1 MQTRYPLCAAMVAAL
16 CLAGPAVAQ
25 VSADQV
31 AKLKTSL
38 TPFGAE
44 KAGNKDG
51 TIPAWT
57 GGHTTPIAGDV
68 PGGRRGDPFKDEK
81 PLFSISQKNVGQ
93 YADKLTDGA
102 KAMLAKYPDSFRIDV
117 YKTHRTAAAPQWVYD
132 NIAKNATRAR
142 LNGDL
147 VEGAYGGV
155 PFPIPSS
162 GAEVMWNH
170 ILRWRGTAAQWQ
182 VTQYQLTS
190 AGNAVLTTVGAADQQ
205 MPYYLP
211 DGSPEEFAKRG
222 EYWMVR
228 LVNNGPPIRAGE
240 AIVGREQI
248 DGSKSQSW
256 VYLTGQRRVRKLPNP
271 CCDTPTPAT
280 AGVMTFDEI
289 ESFTGRLDRFDWKL
303 LGKQEMYIPY
313 NGNRLLQPQKD
324 EAVLSAH
331 HLNPDH
337 VRWELHRMW
346 VVEATLRAGASPGD
360 AQPLLLRRGHLGLR
374 AGRPLGRERPVVAHL
389 VDANLRRPRSAGN
402 RHRRVRDERSAGRV
416 GLCRQPLQRP
426 AGPLRGEAA
435 LPGSGVHAGRH
446 GGRRRAL
453 TRSSGRAASSP
464 RPRPP
469 K

>member
-1 MQTRYPLCAAMVAAL
+1 MKKRFMLCAAVAVAAF
-16 CLAGPAVAQ
+16 LAGPALAE

-51 TIPAWT
+51 SIPAWT
-57 GGHTTPIAGDV
+57 GGYTTPIPGDV
-68 PGGRRGDPFKDEK
+68 AGGRRGDPFKDEK
-81 PLFSISQKNVGQ
+81 PLFSITQKNVGQ
-93 YADKLTDGA
+93 YADKLSDGA

-162 GAEVMWNH
+162 GAEVIWNH
-170 ILRWRGTAAQWQ
+170 ILRWRGTAVQWQ
-182 VTQYQLTS
+182 VSQYQLTTS
-190 AGNAVLTTVGAADQQ
+190 GNAVLTTVGAADQQ

-271 CCDTPTPAT
+271 CCDTPAPST

-289 ESFTGRLDRFDWKL
+289 ETFTGRLDRFDWKL
-303 LGKQEMYIPY
+303 VGKQELYIPY

-324 EAVLSAH
+324 EAVLSEH

-337 VRWELHRMW
+337 VRWELHRVW
-346 VVEATLRAGASPGD
+346 VVEASLRAGARHQAARGRYYCDEDTWACVLADRWDANGQLWRTLWTQTFVAPDLPGTITGAFGMND
-360 AQPLLLRRGHLGLR
+360 LLAGTAFIANLYNAQPVHYAVKPIFPDRVFT
-374 AGRPLGRERPVVAHL
+374 P
-389 VDANLRRPRSAGN
+389 DAMAAEG
-402 RHRRVRDERSAGRV
+402 VR
-416 GLCRQPLQRP
+416 
-426 AGPLRGEAA
+426 
-435 LPGSGVHAGRH
+435 
-446 GGRRRAL
+446 
-453 TRSSGRAASSP
+453 
-464 RPRPP
+464 
-469 K
+469 